1 VAVYRYALG
10 GIDMGDSL
18 SLENEDGSFPCGANA
33 EHLENRRNEQET
45 QSEAER
51 QQPYPFIDGGLNSS
65 TVFPVG
71 GAGGE
76 TPAIL
81 DTLPISARSTEKHI
95 EWWKITQEEKKRKK
109 FSRAFQRFMLGRGFD
124 GEYRLLTLTTPE
136 SFTGDIHQAWRK
148 FVERMCRHGYKR
160 EYFAVKE
167 WNQNHTC
174 QHLHVVM
181 RLSYI
186 EYQLARAE
194 WQAVTGAVWIHID
207 KIYSIKGMA
216 NYLAK
221 YILKGYQDNPGKR
234 GYWYSYAWIHR
245 KWHAFNKAMYKYG
258 EIITAVESELIHGLR
273 ELNQMLDY
281 MNWRMQGACLKVV
294 RYGRAGGEIE
304 LIQF

>member
-1 VAVYRYALG
+1 MADLFNLVNA
-10 GIDMGDSL
+10 
-18 SLENEDGSFPCGANA
+18 DGSPP
-33 EHLENRRNEQET
+33 EPSKSRRNEQATRSGAERRQPSS
-45 QSEAER
+45 QSEGC
-51 QQPYPFIDGGLNSS
+51 INNSTAS
-65 TVFPVG
+65 LG

-76 TPAIL
+76 APAIL
-81 DTLPISARSTEKHI
+81 DTLPITARNTEKHV
-95 EWWKITQEEKKRKK
+95 EWWKITKEEKQRKK
-109 FSRAFQRFMLGRGFD
+109 FSRAFQRFMLGRGFS

-136 SFTGDIHQAWRK
+136 SFSGDIHQAWRK
-148 FVERMCRHGYKR
+148 FVERMCRHGYSR

-167 WNQNHTC
+167 WNENHTC

-194 WQAVTGAVWIHID
+194 WQAVTGAVWIHVD
-207 KIYSIKGMA
+207 RIYSIKGMA

-221 YILKGYQDNPGKR
+221 YILKGYKDMPGKR
-234 GYWYSYAWIHR
+234 GYWYSYEWIHR

-258 EIITAVESELIHGLR
+258 EIVSNVESELIHGLS
-273 ELNQMLDY
+273 ELPEKIDY
-281 MNWRMQGACLKVV
+281 MNWRMQSACLKVV